1 MDIVALTEI
10 LIAFTLKMAD
20 NALGTVK
27 TLFLAKGKYVAAA
40 FFNSFSTLF
49 YLMAVVRI
57 AKSNDIYSIIAM
69 CVATFIGTLMPCFI
83 IKKAERDKLYIF
95 DVTSD
100 TLENGKR
107 FADILRMKNV
117 ALNTTTVYN
126 REMKKT
132 LLVKIYCSSKEESRM
147 VTDMLENKKN
157 FKYNIYVPIED

>member
-1 MDIVALTEI
+1 MDYLALVEV
-10 LIAFTLKMAD
+10 LIAFSLKMAD

-27 TLFLAKGKYVAAA
+27 TLFLAKGKYFRAAL
-40 FFNSFSTLF
+40 FNSLSTLF
-49 YLMAVVRI
+49 YLLAVVRI

-69 CVATFIGTLMPCFI
+69 CVATFFGTLMPCFI
-83 IKKAERDKLYIF
+83 IKKTERDKLYIF

-100 TLENGKR
+100 NLDNGKQ
-107 FADILRMKNV
+107 FADILRTKNV
-117 ALNTTTVYN
+117 ALNTTVVYN
-126 REMKKT
+126 REMEKT